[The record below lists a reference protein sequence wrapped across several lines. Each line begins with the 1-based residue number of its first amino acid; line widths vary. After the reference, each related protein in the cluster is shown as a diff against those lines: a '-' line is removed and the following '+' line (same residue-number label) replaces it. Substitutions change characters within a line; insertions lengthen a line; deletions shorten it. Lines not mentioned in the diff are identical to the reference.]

1 MPLRRTVSMV
11 VDATAE
17 PTASNWV
24 PFDIYNSPFN
34 VSVGVVI
41 GSAASGTFRVEHT
54 FHDVLRD
61 PDGAVAHIHEDLD
74 AENVNSDG
82 NYAYPIAA
90 ARLVVVSAASAMT
103 VTAIFTQTG

>member
-1 MPLRRTVSMV
+1 MPFRRTVSMT

-24 PFDIYNSPFN
+24 PFDIYAVPFN
-34 VSVGVVI
+34 VSIGVNI
-41 GSAASGTFRVEHT
+41 GSAGSGTYRVEHT
-54 FHDVLRD
+54 FYDVMRSTENV
-61 PDGAVAHIHEDLD
+61 VAFVHEDLD
-74 AENVNSDG
+74 AESTNSDG

-103 VTAIFTQTG
+103 VEAIFTQAG

>member
-1 MPLRRTVSMV
+1 MPMRRTVSMT

-24 PFDIYNSPFN
+24 PFDIYASPFN
-34 VSVGVVI
+34 VSIGVAI
-41 GSAASGTFRVEHT
+41 GSAGSGTYRVEHT

-74 AENVNSDG
+74 AETVNSDG

-90 ARLVVVSAASAMT
+90 SRLVVVSAASAMT
-103 VTAIFTQTG
+103 VTAIFTQAG